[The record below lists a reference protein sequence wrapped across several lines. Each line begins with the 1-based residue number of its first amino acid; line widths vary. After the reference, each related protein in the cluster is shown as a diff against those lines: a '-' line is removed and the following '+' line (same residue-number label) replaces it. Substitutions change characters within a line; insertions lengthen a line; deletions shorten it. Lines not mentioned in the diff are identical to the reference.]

1 MAERI
6 GIDIDKKLKEAI
18 SEIEPLPL
26 EQCSPFSFWQ
36 LLQAIE
42 KEDNNQNKTVGLRE
56 YDVICGKGSGKGK
69 FTQAHH
75 GNKQFRRIVQKYR
88 EEYQNTRF
96 RDVKKRITNDII
108 DAVHQLSGR
117 FIKLDDV
124 DNGDL
129 EAAISHSLFEE
140 VTYDYQYQKVSHALR
155 SARDQK
161 ESPTRKRSPYRI
173 QTNSVLPVLPPIAP
187 RQLSLDLHSLR
198 VQPKNND
205 DDDAL
210 RQAAA
215 LFEPMKVADATTLDE
230 DDLHLLFEL

>member
-88 EEYQNTRF
+88 EEYQNTKA
-96 RDVKKRITNDII
+96 RDVKKRITNNVI
-108 DAVHQLSGR
+108 DAVRQLGGR
-117 FIKLDDV
+117 FLKLNDV
-124 DNGDL
+124 DDDD
-129 EAAISHSLFEE
+129 SLFEE
-140 VTYDYQYQKVSHALR
+140 AAFECQYLKVSHALR
-155 SARDQK
+155 SSKAPK
-161 ESPTRKRSPYRI
+161 TSSTRKRSPSPCVE
-173 QTNSVLPVLPPIAP
+173 TTPVLSAP
-187 RQLSLDLHSLR
+187 LPMESQQVSLDLYG
-198 VQPKNND
+198 
-205 DDDAL
+205 
-210 RQAAA
+210 
-215 LFEPMKVADATTLDE
+215 
-230 DDLHLLFEL
+230 LLL